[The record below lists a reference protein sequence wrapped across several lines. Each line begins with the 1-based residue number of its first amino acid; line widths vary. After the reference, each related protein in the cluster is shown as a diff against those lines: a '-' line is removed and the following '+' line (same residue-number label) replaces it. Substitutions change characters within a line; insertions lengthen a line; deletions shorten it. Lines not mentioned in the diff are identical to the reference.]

1 LTDLKS
7 FLNDRAPADL
17 SRLLLNIA
25 SASLQ
30 VRRSLPFTT
39 RLTRGVNPSGERQTE
54 IDLYAN
60 EVFASTLL
68 ATGTVSEVAS
78 EEMAEPRKGVGRLHV
93 AMDPLDGSSNIATNN
108 LLGSIFGFYSASL
121 PCSGEHMVGAAFITY
136 GPMLTLTYTTGA
148 GVHTFVAAE
157 GREGDPFI
165 LMEESSV
172 IPSEPEVYGLGGQR
186 SEWIE
191 PVATFV
197 SSLEGR
203 GLKLRY
209 GGTFVGDFNQ
219 VLRRG
224 GIFGYPA
231 LKNKPHGKL
240 RVLYEAAPMALIT
253 KNAGGYASD
262 GARDVLSIE
271 PSALAETT
279 PLYLGSAGLVRE
291 VEAMISGPRAR
302 APGS

>member
-1 LTDLKS
+1 MTDLKT

-17 SRLLLNIA
+17 SRLLINIA

-30 VRRSLPFTT
+30 VRRALPFTT
-39 RLTRGVNPSGERQTE
+39 KLTRGVNPSGERQTE
-54 IDLYAN
+54 IDVYAN
-60 EVFASTLL
+60 EIFASTLL
-68 ATGTVSEVAS
+68 ATGAVGEVAS
-78 EEMAEPRKGVGRLHV
+78 EEMAEPRKGVGKVHV

-108 LLGSIFGFYSASL
+108 PLGSIFGFYSAPL
-121 PCSGEHMVGAAFITY
+121 PCSGAHLVGSAFVTY

-148 GVHTFVAAE
+148 GVHAFVAAE
-157 GREGDPFI
+157 GREGDPFM
-165 LMEESSV
+165 LMEESAM

-191 PVATFV
+191 PVERFV

-231 LKNKPHGKL
+231 LKNKPRAKL

-262 GARDVLSIE
+262 GARDILELE

-279 PLYLGSAGLVRE
+279 ALYLGSAGLVRE
-291 VEAMISGPRAR
+291 VEEMISGPRAR